1 MTEEELLNRIHWVF
15 IHYTKPKH
23 YIDYTVNKEK
33 IEIDVDKLY
42 DELKIKLI
50 ENEKRKNI
58 EAFSRKGIIDK

>member
-1 MTEEELLNRIHWVF
+1 MTNEELLNRIHWVF

-50 ENEKRKNI
+50 ENEKRKN
-58 EAFSRKGIIDK
+58 

>member
-1 MTEEELLNRIHWVF
+1 MIIEELLKQVHWVF

-42 DELKIKLI
+42 NELKIKLI

-58 EAFSRKGIIDK
+58 EAFSS